1 MKFLNKLLHLKKGQ
15 APIIGLVVAVISIVV
30 VTLVGALIVG
40 NLEVVSNDMTTA
52 GMLSAD
58 GNSTVESVIDSTWT
72 SFNLMTVL
80 PIILFASAVIGALGA
95 YMAWR

>member
-1 MKFLNKLLHLKKGQ
+1 MTNGQ

-40 NLEVVSNDMTTA
+40 NLQVVALDMA
-52 GMLSAD
+52 GEGMLSPE
-58 GNSTVESVIDSTWT
+58 GNETVGSVINSTWT

-95 YMAWR
+95 YLSWR

>member
-1 MKFLNKLLHLKKGQ
+1 MWKWLKSHKAQ

-40 NLEVVSNDMTTA
+40 NLEVVSNDMTAA
-52 GMLSAD
+52 GMLSTE
-58 GNSTVESVIDSTWT
+58 GNNTVESVIDSTWT